1 MPRAYRPYRD
11 IGYTAATS
19 GQNRD
24 AESAAGL
31 PLNGSIVRRTKMA
44 SRRVPIVTKPGE
56 EAGEAEVSYHAE
68 NRRCLLQLRLG
79 TSQFSGEG
87 PDYFEAL
94 CEVRRQLEAQGL
106 LLRSYG
112 GSRNLVLSG
121 MCRDVGA
128 GLSGYRVSAGKRP
141 VRADL
146 VRIFDTGPDV
156 EPATVDE
163 QKAFGRAWL
172 QSIAETSDRR

>member
-1 MPRAYRPYRD
+1 MTFR
-11 IGYTAATS
+11 
-19 GQNRD
+19 
-24 AESAAGL
+24 L
-31 PLNGSIVRRTKMA
+31 
-44 SRRVPIVTKPGE
+44 VPIVTKAGE

-79 TSQFSGEG
+79 TSQFLGEG

-106 LLRSYG
+106 LVRSYG
-112 GSRNLVLSG
+112 GSRNLFLSG
-121 MCRDVGA
+121 MCRDMGA

-141 VRADL
+141 ARADL

-156 EPATVDE
+156 EPVTVDE
-163 QKAFGRAWL
+163 QRAFGREWL
-172 QSIAETSDRR
+172 HSIDGKSADDTG